1 MNIFQ
6 NDYILKILE
15 YLSLLETK
23 ESHLVHMI
31 LNLSL
36 EDSMSIVVKVFWNS
50 GRKVL
55 NFYFFFPLLLLL
67 IIQASS

>member
-1 MNIFQ
+1 MSLMNIFQ

-36 EDSMSIVVKVFWNS
+36 EDSMSIVVKVF
-50 GRKVL
+50 
-55 NFYFFFPLLLLL
+55 
-67 IIQASS
+67 

>member
-15 YLSLLETK
+15 YLSLLEPK
-23 ESHLVHMI
+23 ESHFVHTI

-36 EDSMSIVVKVFWNS
+36 EDSVSIVVKVF
-50 GRKVL
+50 
-55 NFYFFFPLLLLL
+55 
-67 IIQASS
+67 